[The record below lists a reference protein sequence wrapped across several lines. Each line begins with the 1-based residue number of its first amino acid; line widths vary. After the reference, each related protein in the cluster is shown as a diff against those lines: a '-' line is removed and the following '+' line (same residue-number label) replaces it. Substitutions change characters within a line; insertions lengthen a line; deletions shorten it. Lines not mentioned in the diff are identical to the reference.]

1 MDNDRYSFRICLMYH
16 DIYQRTPHESGFQ
29 DKKAFPYKIQADIFE
44 DQVKAVARYCHE
56 RPEVEV
62 EFTFDDGGVSFLTLV
77 APILEKYGLRGTFFI
92 STAYL
97 NTPQFLTTGQLAE
110 LAQRGHRIGSHSHT
124 HPMLTELT
132 EEEIAKEWTN
142 SVNILHPFLTDE
154 MTASIPN
161 GDGNTVVMQKATEA
175 GIQRLYT
182 SIPTTEVKRF
192 MDMQVL
198 GRYVVLQGMSTEDV
212 MKIICDNSFR
222 RRLYIRWQVLRC
234 VKDCLGSQYERIK
247 RLYFRFKCESK

>member
-1 MDNDRYSFRICLMYH
+1 MNTKIALMYH
-16 DIYQRTPHESGFQ
+16 DVYLHYPIESGFQ

-62 EFTFDDGGVSFLTLV
+62 EFTFDDGGVSFLTLA

-92 STAYL
+92 SSAYL

-247 RLYFRFKCESK
+247 RLYFRFKRESK